1 MSEKSFPRVSFFSS
15 GYDCQQVDD
24 FFRKARKAY
33 EGGVPA
39 DRFSSAQVR
48 AAHFELVRRGYDT
61 HAVDSA
67 LDRMEAAFVKR
78 DRADHM
84 AVNGAS
90 AWMEHVAQRA
100 TTLYPRMLRE
110 RGERFAH
117 PDAKGY
123 SVQEVDDFLDQLADY
138 FDSKIELTSEEI
150 RSVVFKTARG
160 KKAYDEAVV
169 DAYLARATEVLL
181 AVE

>member
-1 MSEKSFPRVSFFSS
+1 MSEKSFPRVGFFSS

-24 FFRKARKAY
+24 FFRKAREAY
-33 EGGVPA
+33 EGGMPA

-48 AAHFELVRRGYDT
+48 AAHFELVRHGYSPY
-61 HAVDSA
+61 AVDSA

-100 TTLYPRMLRE
+100 TTLYPRMLRN
-110 RGERFAH
+110 RGERFVH
-117 PDAKGY
+117 PDGKGY
-123 SVQEVDDFLDQLADY
+123 SVEEVDNFLDYLADY
-138 FDSKIELTSEEI
+138 FDSKVELTSDEI
-150 RSVVFKTARG
+150 RSMVFKTARG